1 MINKPHDV
9 STQVC
14 REVHDLD
21 EGLSVKVESS
31 KMVHLH
37 TEGPIN
43 KAMFGDLDIV
53 LNYKFARA
61 IGEALIAAA
70 EDVERG
76 EYEQF

>member
-1 MINKPHDV
+1 M
-9 STQVC
+9 
-14 REVHDLD
+14 HDLD
-21 EGLSVKVESS
+21 EGLSVKVKSS
-31 KMVHLH
+31 DMVHLH

-70 EDVERG
+70 DAIERSG
-76 EYEQF
+76 HE